1 MYNRLKIHFRCVE
14 SSRKIHVEWV
24 IEPSHSRDP
33 DCILFI
39 AQLEERMGESWV
51 RMASCGPTKW
61 SYEFCLFTTLESRA
75 LPLSLTIHSLFYITR
90 DRKPLPEPPDRK
102 HCQKFRIKFEYEKKS
117 YLKMKNFRICKTHS
131 LNNFHKAETQDF
143 FLPFYL
149 SGN

>member
-39 AQLEERMGESWV
+39 AQLEERMCESWV
-51 RMASCGPTKW
+51 RMSACGPTKW

-90 DRKPLPEPPDRK
+90 DRKPLPEPRDTK
-102 HCQKFRIKFEYEKKS
+102 HCQKWSGLNLNTKKK
-117 YLKMKNFRICKTHS
+117 LWRRQTLGFVKHILTEQF
-131 LNNFHKAETQDF
+131 
-143 FLPFYL
+143 
-149 SGN
+149 